1 MLLLLSEKKAAMEF
15 RCIVHRS
22 SSTTTTTSIQVEVHV
37 GVLLLRSICTT
48 ASLPRSGTAALMHL
62 LRVLPPSRVR
72 WRLRLSR
79 LPLLRLR
86 LTASSASSSTT
97 EKAPDAAQN
106 TAEREVARHAA
117 PALNGRRR
125 RRLRCR

>member
-1 MLLLLSEKKAAMEF
+1 MEF

-37 GVLLLRSICTT
+37 GVLLLLLLRSICT
-48 ASLPRSGTAALMHL
+48 AAILPCFIPTLLVRL
-62 LRVLPPSRVR
+62 LRVLAGSRVR
-72 WRLRLSR
+72 WRLRLRLSR

-106 TAEREVARHAA
+106 TAEREAARHAA